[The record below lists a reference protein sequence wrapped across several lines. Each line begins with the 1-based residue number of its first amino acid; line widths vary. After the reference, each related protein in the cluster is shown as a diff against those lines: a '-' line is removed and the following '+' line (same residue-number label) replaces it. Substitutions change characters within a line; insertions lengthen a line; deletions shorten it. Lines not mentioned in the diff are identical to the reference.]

1 MNMKTKA
8 NLYLILITAFWGLT
22 FPISHR
28 VIQYISP
35 SLFVFLRFG
44 LAAMCLLPMV
54 FYYRSDKRVV
64 YAGIILGLLNS
75 GTFLFQTI
83 GLEYIDPARSAF
95 ITGMSVLFVPFLLPF
110 FKLGFP
116 KPIDILC
123 GIICLLGLY
132 ILTGANMHQLNM
144 GDFITMA
151 CALCVAMTISFVQW
165 VTHYIKSYGIL
176 NFYQVLF
183 TVPVAGIGAFHHA
196 GWSNVWHPVVLF
208 GLVFCVIF
216 ATVMALHIQLKYQQ
230 YTTATMVALIFVLE
244 PVFASIY
251 SVLLGDTALRL
262 SLVIGG
268 AVIIFSLALPTL
280 VSKHLS

>member
-1 MNMKTKA
+1 MKMKA
-8 NLYLILITAFWGLT
+8 NLYLVMIAAFWGLT

-35 SLFVFLRFG
+35 SLFIFLRFS
-44 LAAMCLLPMV
+44 LAALCLLPMV
-54 FYYRSDKRVV
+54 IYNRSDKRVV
-64 YAGIILGLLNS
+64 YAGIVLGLLNS

-83 GLEYIDPARSAF
+83 GLQYIDPARSAF

-116 KPIDILC
+116 KLVDIICALV
-123 GIICLLGLY
+123 CLLGLY
-132 ILTGANMHQLNM
+132 ILTGANLHQLNF

-151 CALCVAMTISFVQW
+151 CAFCVAVTISFVQW
-165 VTHYIKSYGIL
+165 VTHHIKSYGIL

-183 TVPVAGIGAFHHA
+183 TIPVASLGTFHHA
-196 GWSNVWHPVVLF
+196 GWQNLFHPIVLF

-230 YTTATMVALIFVLE
+230 HTTATMVALIFVLE

-251 SVLLGDTALRL
+251 SVLLGDASLRL
-262 SLVIGG
+262 PLIVGG
-268 AVIIFSLALPTL
+268 AVIIFSLVIPALASRRL
-280 VSKHLS
+280 G